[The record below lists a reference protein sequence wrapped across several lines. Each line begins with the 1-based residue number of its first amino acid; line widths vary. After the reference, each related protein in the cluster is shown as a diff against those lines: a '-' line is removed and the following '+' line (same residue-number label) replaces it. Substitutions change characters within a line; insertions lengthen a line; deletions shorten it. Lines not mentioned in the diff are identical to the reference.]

1 MKRYELDIKQIL
13 NLFYVQKSLIIT
25 VFAVVF
31 TLGVYTAMS
40 LPNVYRSSTL
50 ILITPQKLPPSYV
63 NSTITWSIEQRV
75 RAISEDLLSRT
86 QLEKIVQEF
95 NLYPTVS
102 KLDARVKK
110 LRKNIH
116 IDVRRNETFELF
128 FEHPQPEKAM
138 QVARRIGALFIHQN
152 LEMREQQA
160 AGTTT
165 FIDAEADR
173 LRKELEEQ
181 EAEVNL
187 YKAKHRFELP
197 EQLDANLRTLEQV
210 RTELQANVLRLSSLE
225 ERKRSLEKQFVEAS
239 YYTVS
244 DSARSG
250 DGQRGLPGWQSLED
264 RKVQLEQLRTRY
276 SDKHPDVV
284 RLRNEIQ
291 SIEADAKLQ
300 QSQTK
305 ESPDASFA
313 RSPLQ
318 QTLLKQIADLNR
330 EIKTLLST
338 NDLIRGQIASYQTRI
353 DNSPVRAIELTKI
366 SRAYDITLKKY
377 QDLQTKSLDSQLSEN
392 MEKKQKGEQ
401 FQIVDAANLP
411 QQPVGP
417 NRLRILLAGMAA
429 GIAAGFGLVFLR
441 ENLNSSFK
449 RGDDIRD
456 HTSIPILATIPD
468 VNTRGSVLEHRR
480 AQRIMVLAS
489 GIFLIVGIV
498 SIRFYVTLL
507 F

>member
-1 MKRYELDIKQIL
+1 MKRYELDIKKII
-13 NLFYVQKSLIIT
+13 NLFYVQKSLFIT

-31 TLGVYTAMS
+31 TLAVYTAMS

-75 RAISEDLLSRT
+75 RAISEDILSRT

-95 NLYPTVS
+95 ALYPTVS
-102 KLDARVKK
+102 KLDARVNK
-110 LRKNIH
+110 LRNNIL
-116 IDVRRNETFELF
+116 IDVRRNETFALS
-128 FEHPQPEKAM
+128 FEHPQAEKAM
-138 QVARRIGALFIHQN
+138 QVTSRIGALFIHQN

-210 RTELQANVLRLSSLE
+210 RHELQANVLRLSSLD
-225 ERKRSLEKQFVEAS
+225 ERKRSLEKQFVEAK
-239 YYTVS
+239 YTVP
-244 DSARSG
+244 DGARSA
-250 DGQRGLPGWQSLED
+250 DGQRGVPGWQSLED
-264 RKVQLEQLRTRY
+264 RKLQLEDLRTRY

-284 RLRNEIQ
+284 RLRKEIQ

-300 QSQTK
+300 QSQNK
-305 ESPDASFA
+305 ESPDTSLA

-318 QTLLKQIADLNR
+318 QTLLKQIADLSL
-330 EIKTLLST
+330 EIKTLQST
-338 NDLIRGQIASYQTRI
+338 NDSIRGQIASYQARI

-401 FQIVDAANLP
+401 FQIIDAANLP
-411 QQPVGP
+411 QQPIGP
-417 NRLRILLAGMAA
+417 NRVHILLGGMLAA
-429 GIAAGFGLVFLR
+429 IAASFGLVFLQ

-449 RGDDIRD
+449 RGDEIRD
-456 HTSIPILATIPD
+456 HTSIPILATIPA
-468 VNTRGSVLEHRR
+468 VNTRGSILEHRR
-480 AQRIMVLAS
+480 AQRMLVLAS
-489 GIFLIVGIV
+489 GIFLVVGIV
-498 SIRFYVTLL
+498 SIRFYTTLL